1 MDGLENRLTVSVL
14 TGFLGSGK
22 TTLLNRV
29 LRDPAMDE
37 TAVIVNEFGEIGL
50 DHALVE
56 KASDDIILMASGC
69 LCCTVRGELLETLDN
84 LAYRREKGEI
94 PNFRRVMVETTG
106 LADPAPILQGLIY
119 DVGMM
124 ELFRIGPVVT
134 MVDAVHGLATLDE
147 HREAVK
153 QVALAD
159 RLMLSKTDLAGG
171 DAIAALTERLKRL
184 NPGAPLFQAD
194 APMSPERLFGGAGF
208 ELDDKISEVRRWID
222 EEAHAA
228 RGHDHDHD
236 HDHGPDHD
244 HRNEDLDRNRHDDRI
259 RAYCYTFDRPLN
271 FEDTMIWLE
280 RVSGQYGE
288 NILRIK
294 GLLNCTGRDQ
304 PVAVHGVHYL
314 QHPPVPLAKW
324 PDDDRRSRVVF
335 IVRDLERSA
344 IEAEMPK

>member
-1 MDGLENRLTVSVL
+1 MEELQNRLPVSVL

-29 LRDPAMDE
+29 LRDPTMDE

-56 KASDDIILMASGC
+56 KASDDVILMASGC

-124 ELFRIGPVVT
+124 ELFRIGPVLT
-134 MVDAVHGLATLDE
+134 MVDAVHGARTLDE

-153 QVALAD
+153 QVAIAD
-159 RLMLSKTDLAGG
+159 RLMLSKIDLASS
-171 DAIAALTERLKRL
+171 DAVAALVARLKRL
-184 NPGAPLFQAD
+184 NPGAPLFQTGD
-194 APMSPERLFGGAGF
+194 RMSPEQLFGGAGF
-208 ELDDKISEVRRWID
+208 EVDDKISEVRRWID
-222 EEAHAA
+222 EEAHAQE
-228 RGHDHDHD
+228 HDHQH
-236 HDHGPDHD
+236 
-244 HRNEDLDRNRHDDRI
+244 EELDRNRHDDRI
-259 RAYCYTFDRPLN
+259 RAYCYTFDQPVN

-280 RVSGQYGE
+280 RISGQYGE

-294 GLLNCTGRDQ
+294 GLLNVAGRDQ

-324 PDDDRRSRVVF
+324 PDDDRRSRIVF
-335 IVRDLERSA
+335 IVRDLDREA
-344 IEAEMPK
+344 IEAGMSK